1 MLFKVSIH
9 YLFIGTVLVVFSG
22 CGINSNIMFKVA
34 KGDEVHYD
42 SIPLAPT
49 EDYLISIDD
58 KITFQLYTNDGEMLL
73 LNNAD
78 VAQKNVAGNTNSS
91 STVEYLVKRDG
102 TVELPKLGKIKI
114 QGLSVTQCEELLKE
128 LYSIEYQKPFVQV
141 QITNQRVVVF
151 PGNGSDAKVILLE
164 NNNTT
169 LMEALAQAGGITERG
184 KAKKVKLMRRSGDGE
199 KRHVYVLD
207 LSTIEGL
214 QYVDMIVQANDYIY
228 VEPNPQVT
236 REIVKDVAPIVSII
250 SSAIVVL
257 TVVSNMK

>member
-1 MLFKVSIH
+1 MLFKVNLR
-9 YLFIGTVLVVFSG
+9 YLFILLIPVAVSS

-42 SIPLAPT
+42 SIPLTPT
-49 EDYLISIDD
+49 EDYLISVDD
-58 KITFQLYTNDGEMLL
+58 KITFQLYTNDGELLL

-78 VAQKNVAGNTNSS
+78 VAQKNITGNTSS
-91 STVEYLVKRDG
+91 GSAVEYLVKRDG
-102 TVELPKLGKIKI
+102 TAELPKLGKVKV
-114 QGLSVTQCEELLKE
+114 QGLSVTQCESLLKE
-128 LYSIEYQKPFVQV
+128 LYSAEYQKPFVQV

-184 KAKKVKLMRRSGDGE
+184 KAKKVKLMRRTGDGD
-199 KRHVYVLD
+199 KRAVYVLD

-228 VEPNPQVT
+228 VEPNPQIT
-236 REIVKDVAPIVSII
+236 REVVKDVAPIVSII
-250 SSAIVVL
+250 SSAVIIF
-257 TVVSNMK
+257 TVINNMK

>member
-1 MLFKVSIH
+1 MSFKFNIK
-9 YLFIGTVLVVFSG
+9 YLFIAAVSAFVSS

-34 KGDEVHYD
+34 KGDMVHYD
-42 SIPLAPT
+42 SIPMHPT

-58 KITFQLYTNDGEMLL
+58 KIKFQLYTNDGEVLL

-78 VAQKNVAGNTNSS
+78 VSQKNINGHDSS
-91 STVEYLVKRDG
+91 VEYLVRRDG
-102 TVELPKLGKIKI
+102 TVEFPKIGRIKV
-114 QGLSVTQCEELLKE
+114 QGLSVTQCEDLLEE
-128 LYSIEYQKPFVQV
+128 LYSVEYQKPFVQV

-184 KAKKVKLMRRSGDGE
+184 KANTVKLMRRGE
-199 KRHVYVLD
+199 GEVRNVYVLD

-214 QYVDMIVQANDYIY
+214 KYVDMIVQANDYIY
-228 VEPNPQVT
+228 VEPNPQIT
-236 REIVKDVAPIVSII
+236 REVLKDVAPIVSVI
-250 SSAIVVL
+250 SSAIVIF
-257 TVVSNMK
+257 TVINSLK